1 MWRPS
6 SVKLLGRLVLCAGL
20 AFSLG
25 AAKTL
30 DGEGFSF
37 TYGDMTDEEA
47 ASIFARAQ
55 EAYPA
60 ITAYLGLTTAPQV
73 VITDYDG
80 GELAKGETRI
90 ETAPTG
96 TNGTAAAA
104 AAPEPV
110 RISIPVRYMR
120 QNRFNTA
127 VVHEM
132 THALAGV
139 PADKNLFLAEGLAV
153 HVHGVLSREDEA
165 ESFANFPIHRIANR
179 ILQRFER
186 TDLVHKLYDD
196 PAIFTAANDKP
207 GDGINAAVGYAVA
220 GSFVTWLVQ
229 RNGAA
234 GERKG
239 VADFMRIYRGAS
251 FKEVYGQTLRG
262 LEAQWVRFV
271 AAEPQPDYYYRP
283 GQKPAYKQPA
293 YDKKPAPQP
302 AAKKIRSRSS

>member
-1 MWRPS
+1 MWRFLVQLS
-6 SVKLLGRLVLCAGL
+6 AGFVLCTAQ
-20 AFSLG
+20 AYPID
-25 AAKTL
+25 AIAKTL
-30 DGEGFSF
+30 DGQGFSF
-37 TYGDMTDEEA
+37 TYDEMTDQEA
-47 ASIFARAQ
+47 ASIFSRAQ

-60 ITAYLGLTTAPQV
+60 IISYLGLTTAPQI
-73 VITDYDG
+73 VINDYNG

-90 ETAPTG
+90 ETVPSGAG
-96 TNGTAAAA
+96 ETAAAPA
-104 AAPEPV
+104 TAGPV

-120 QNRFNTA
+120 QKRFNTA

-132 THALAGV
+132 THALAGA

-186 TDLVHKLYDD
+186 TDLVHRLYDK
-196 PAIFTAANDKP
+196 PSIFTSANDKP

-229 RNGAA
+229 RNGPA
-234 GERKG
+234 GEKKG

-251 FKEVYGQTLRG
+251 FHDVYGQSLRE
-262 LEAQWVRFV
+262 LEAEWVRFV

-283 GQKPAYKQPA
+283 GTKPAYE
-293 YDKKPAPQP
+293 KPAP
-302 AAKKIRSRSS
+302 KKVKSRSS